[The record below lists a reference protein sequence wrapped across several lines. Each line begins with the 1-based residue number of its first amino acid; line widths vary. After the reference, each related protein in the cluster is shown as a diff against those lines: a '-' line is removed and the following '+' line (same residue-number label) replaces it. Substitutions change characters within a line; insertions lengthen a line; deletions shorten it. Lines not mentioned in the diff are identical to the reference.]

1 MLSELYDD
9 NLLFIFVRFEIL
21 FYVNVYVEKMIMAL
35 MMYDV
40 ELVQEANNLF
50 ICGFVNSHNRLFD
63 EIFMENCN
71 NFLTAKSR

>member
-1 MLSELYDD
+1 MC
-9 NLLFIFVRFEIL
+9 
-21 FYVNVYVEKMIMAL
+21 VEKMIMAL

-50 ICGFVNSHNRLFD
+50 MRGFVNSHNRIFD

-71 NFLTAKSR
+71 NFLTVKSK